1 MSKRLRHTQLSVVL
15 WPLMHSSVLLAHG
28 MHSVCVRRACLAGC
42 AGAPSASQQL
52 HLLLGSRLSPCWGV
66 YYGVAMLIL
75 HPLQAQALLDQR
87 IKEDVTQIKKTFYC
101 QVRV

>member
-1 MSKRLRHTQLSVVL
+1 M
-15 WPLMHSSVLLAHG
+15 
-28 MHSVCVRRACLAGC
+28 
-42 AGAPSASQQL
+42 
-52 HLLLGSRLSPCWGV
+52 SPCWGV